1 MYSPRRGRR
10 NSAKRAAPSERD
22 LGGNGE
28 VFDPPR
34 RPRAHER
41 RENRPSSTRH
51 LTPPPTPPIKKYT
64 APASPLALIKA
75 DPSLS
80 TFAAAIKAAN
90 LTSKLD
96 NPETVLSVFAPND
109 AAFDSYLEAAKISKA
124 ELLASPD
131 LKYILKQHVVKATAG
146 LKSSKWMSGQP
157 LKSWLSEMAP
167 IVVAKDGD
175 KVVSV
180 SSAAAGAPS
189 AKFVKL
195 DLPAGAG
202 SVHVI
207 DAVLSPPKAVVD
219 SIKVAAKAP
228 VASASVAGRKMLAV

>member
-1 MYSPRRGRR
+1 
-10 NSAKRAAPSERD
+10 
-22 LGGNGE
+22 
-28 VFDPPR
+28 
-34 RPRAHER
+34 
-41 RENRPSSTRH
+41 
-51 LTPPPTPPIKKYT
+51 
-64 APASPLALIKA
+64 
-75 DPSLS
+75 
-80 TFAAAIKAAN
+80 
-90 LTSKLD
+90 
-96 NPETVLSVFAPND
+96 
-109 AAFDSYLEAAKISKA
+109 
-124 ELLASPD
+124 
-131 LKYILKQHVVKATAG
+131 
-146 LKSSKWMSGQP
+146 MSGQP

-207 DAVLSPPKAVVD
+207 DAVLSPPKAVD